1 MISLHDLFCRITI
14 IYTFAH
20 QCHYTTTMYV
30 CYADVILI
38 CSLLLVLHLYFKV
51 SFLNENL
58 EINFI
63 VAALT
68 IIAPIISHHTS
79 I

>member
-1 MISLHDLFCRITI
+1 MISLHDLFCRISI

-20 QCHYTTTMYV
+20 QCDYTTTMYV

-38 CSLLLVLHLYFKV
+38 CSPLLVLHLYFTV
-51 SFLNENL
+51 YSFKKNL

-63 VAALT
+63 VPL
-68 IIAPIISHHTS
+68 
-79 I
+79 